1 MISKTSPVNLTDKDK
16 GKAHLHDHSNEH
28 NIVHKE
34 QEQVQ
39 TNGQSLR
46 FNNQHLQHNTQV
58 WQAKEK
64 QQHPPSRT
72 NVDQTQSGNG
82 YPKVSSNFD
91 HQISSQRNTIVP
103 KPSQPNEKHDQH
115 VTSANKKE
123 HIPEPAPYTVVQTC
137 AARLRHNQSIIDNS
151 VKLTT
156 PEVTTKQGLPAVLF
170 VKEEVLGPLAEV
182 CKYTLIGKFT
192 HTMPQV
198 ELIRKKFHSTDSVIG
213 GVKIAHYNARHVY
226 IDLDN
231 ELDYNT
237 VWTKQMMNIAGQL
250 MRIQD

>member
-1 MISKTSPVNLTDKDK
+1 MGRTVVAPVHSVNNAIEASTSFSFQVNAREHDHNQTMEEMQQVQDAHQNTLPKQVNDLSLMEEAIKVSMRGVHGNAATKVLESQQTPAKEQSCMISKTSPVNLTDKDK
-16 GKAHLHDHSNEH
+16 GKAHLHDHANKH
-28 NIVHKE
+28 NIMHKE

-91 HQISSQRNTIVP
+91 HQISSQRNRIVP
-103 KPSQPNEKHDQH
+103 KPSQPNEKHDQP

-123 HIPEPAPYTVVQTC
+123 HIPEPAPYTVVQTM
-137 AARLRHNQSIIDNS
+137 
-151 VKLTT
+151 
-156 PEVTTKQGLPAVLF
+156 LPD
-170 VKEEVLGPLAEV
+170 LGITNP
-182 CKYTLIGKFT
+182 
-192 HTMPQV
+192 
-198 ELIRKKFHSTDSVIG
+198 
-213 GVKIAHYNARHVY
+213 
-226 IDLDN
+226 
-231 ELDYNT
+231 
-237 VWTKQMMNIAGQL
+237 
-250 MRIQD
+250 